1 MNTIRR
7 PADRVAPALLDD
19 WLAQY
24 RADPSRALRNRI
36 VEASLHLVDHHVGR
50 FSRSPGVS
58 ADDLRQA
65 AYIALVNAVE
75 RFDPDKGAGF
85 ATFASRTI
93 EGSLKRH
100 LRDRTWAVRPPRSVQ
115 ELALRLRGSQE
126 ELGQR
131 LGRAPT
137 VAELASDVGASTEA
151 VLEAFDAGRSRVAL
165 GIDAPAGGEREGT
178 LAQTL
183 GAEDPA
189 FERVDSDRRLA
200 SLLSGLDGRE
210 RLVLRL
216 RFVDELSQPE
226 IAERVGVSQS
236 YVSRLLRRSLT
247 RLRHDL
253 GGT

>member
-7 PADRVAPALLDD
+7 PADRVAPEVLGD

-50 FSRSPGVS
+50 FSRSPGAS
-58 ADDLRQA
+58 PDDLRQT

-75 RFDPDKGAGF
+75 RFDPEKGAGF

-93 EGSLKRH
+93 EGALKRY
-100 LRDRTWAVRPPRSVQ
+100 LRDRTWAVRPPRAVQ

-165 GIDAPAGGEREGT
+165 GIDAPVSRDPVGA
-178 LAQTL
+178 LAQSIGL
-183 GAEDPA
+183 EDPA
-189 FERVDSDRRLA
+189 FERVDGERRLA
-200 SLLSGLDGRE
+200 SLLSSLDGRE

-216 RFVDELSQPE
+216 RFVDELTQPE

-247 RLRHDL
+247 RLRHEL